1 MDATTKEL
9 ASKIDTIKSPIVW
22 STNPIIKEAF
32 DTDFSLEVNSRI
44 KTVSEIQEL
53 YRVYIK
59 SHGMV
64 VDADSS
70 IEENAC
76 FIDQF
81 IQAGKTEQIYKF
93 CNSFDNDTLRQI
105 LNATPYQM
113 YHGNVLHSTL
123 YSNTGNIAKDLYIF
137 FRDRGALPCR
147 DYYGTYPWEQ
157 GGILWT
163 CIPEKNYERN
173 VAEFSEIYQWAENYE
188 HSIEHVKAQKKV
200 IYASMPCYCN
210 YHLGLDS
217 DYESDYSYAV
227 DSEFGS
233 D

>member
-1 MDATTKEL
+1 MTDKI
-9 ASKIDTIKSPIVW
+9 ASKIDAIESPIVW
-22 STNPIIKEAF
+22 NTNPFVKEAF
-32 DTDFSLEVNSRI
+32 DTDFSLGVKSRT

-53 YRVYIK
+53 YRDYIK
-59 SHGMV
+59 SHKGMI
-64 VDADSS
+64 VDAESS

-76 FIDQF
+76 FIDQL
-81 IQAGKTEQIYKF
+81 IHAGKTEQIYDF
-93 CNSFDNDTLRQI
+93 CNSFDDDTLRQI

-123 YSNTGNIAKDLYIF
+123 YSNTGNIAKELYIF

-173 VAEFSEIYQWAENYE
+173 VAEFSEIYHWAESYE
-188 HSIEHVKAQKKV
+188 QSIEYVKAQKKV
-200 IYASMPCYCN
+200 IYASVPCYCN
-210 YHLGLDS
+210 YHRGLDS

-227 DSEFGS
+227 DSEYGS